1 MNNYEFIK
9 KFQGIKLSRICKEK
23 NINLSNLVN
32 GSTTEENY
40 TIVKNEIIKELL
52 KLFMSYKNESLAY
65 LIVYDEII
73 KKLEEENKMLRRL
86 VK

>member
-1 MNNYEFIK
+1 MNNYGFIK
-9 KFQGIKLSRICKEK
+9 GFQEIKLSRICKEK

-52 KLFMSYKNESLAY
+52 NLFTSYKTDSLAY
-65 LIVYDEII
+65 LSIYDEVI
-73 KKLEEENKMLRRL
+73 KKLVEENKMLRRL

>member
-9 KFQGIKLSRICKEK
+9 GFQEIKLSRICKEK

-52 KLFMSYKNESLAY
+52 NLFTSYKTDSLAY
-65 LIVYDEII
+65 LSIYDEVI
-73 KKLEEENKMLRRL
+73 KKLVEENKMLRRL